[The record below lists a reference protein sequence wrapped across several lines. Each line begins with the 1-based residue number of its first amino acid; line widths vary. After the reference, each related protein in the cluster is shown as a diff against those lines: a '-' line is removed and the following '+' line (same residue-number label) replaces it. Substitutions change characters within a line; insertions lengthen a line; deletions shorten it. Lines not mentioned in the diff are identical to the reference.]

1 MPYGSLS
8 RAYRTEIA
16 LGHLHANLVSL
27 FKIRQR
33 RLQKT
38 KSMSGNINNRGKY
51 KKKTKYKNKTGM
63 LQMECKW
70 SRPTDCSS
78 FISLSAKKKNSITEL
93 IYQRNQ
99 FQERDKCMFMIVNIQ
114 KCWSLCHLHAPYAGG
129 RGGLCNTLSSTY
141 IPNRK
146 KKGKPKRENFRFPYL
161 KTICFFLFHIDNSNM
176 KPIWKC
182 EVG

>member
-8 RAYRTEIA
+8 KAYRTEIA

-51 KKKTKYKNKTGM
+51 KKKTQNKNTKKKPGM

-70 SRPTDCSS
+70 SRRTDWSS
-78 FISLSAKKKNSITEL
+78 FISLSAKKKKPVL
-93 IYQRNQ
+93 RNW
-99 FQERDKCMFMIVNIQ
+99 FTKENEFSQERDKCMFMIVNIQ
-114 KCWSLCHLHAPYAGG
+114 KYWSLCHLHAPYA
-129 RGGLCNTLSSTY
+129 RGGGS
-141 IPNRK
+141 
-146 KKGKPKRENFRFPYL
+146 F
-161 KTICFFLFHIDNSNM
+161 
-176 KPIWKC
+176 
-182 EVG
+182 

>member
-8 RAYRTEIA
+8 KAYRTEIA

-51 KKKTKYKNKTGM
+51 KKKTNIQKQKTKQGCYKWNANEADLPIEAPLFLY
-63 LQMECKW
+63 LQ
-70 SRPTDCSS
+70 R
-78 FISLSAKKKNSITEL
+78 KKPSITEL
-93 IYQRNQ
+93 LYQRKRVSPG
-99 FQERDKCMFMIVNIQ
+99 ERQMHVYDSQNSEMLKPLSFTRTICR
-114 KCWSLCHLHAPYAGG
+114 
-129 RGGLCNTLSSTY
+129 RGGGLFNTLSSTY

-146 KKGKPKRENFRFPYL
+146 KKA
-161 KTICFFLFHIDNSNM
+161 
-176 KPIWKC
+176 
-182 EVG
+182 

>member
-8 RAYRTEIA
+8 KAYRTEIA

-51 KKKTKYKNKTGM
+51 KKKTKIQKQKTKHGCYKWNANEADLPIVAPLFLY
-63 LQMECKW
+63 LQ
-70 SRPTDCSS
+70 R
-78 FISLSAKKKNSITEL
+78 KKNSITEL
-93 IYQRNQ
+93 IYQRNE

-114 KCWSLCHLHAPYAGG
+114 KC
-129 RGGLCNTLSSTY
+129 
-141 IPNRK
+141 
-146 KKGKPKRENFRFPYL
+146 
-161 KTICFFLFHIDNSNM
+161 
-176 KPIWKC
+176 
-182 EVG
+182 

>member
-8 RAYRTEIA
+8 KAYRTEIA

-51 KKKTKYKNKTGM
+51 TKKNQYTKTKNKTGM

-70 SRPTDCSS
+70 SRPTDWSS
-78 FISLSAKKKNSITEL
+78 FISLSAKKKNQYYGIDLPKKTSFPRRETNACYDSKNSEMLKPLSFTRTI
-93 IYQRNQ
+93 
-99 FQERDKCMFMIVNIQ
+99 C
-114 KCWSLCHLHAPYAGG
+114 
-129 RGGLCNTLSSTY
+129 RGGGGS
-141 IPNRK
+141 
-146 KKGKPKRENFRFPYL
+146 F
-161 KTICFFLFHIDNSNM
+161 
-176 KPIWKC
+176 
-182 EVG
+182 

>member
-8 RAYRTEIA
+8 KAYRTEIA

-51 KKKTKYKNKTGM
+51 KKKPIYKKKPKKNPGM

-70 SRPTDCSS
+70 SRPTDWSS
-78 FISLSAKKKNSITEL
+78 FISLSAKKKKQYYGIDLPKKRVSGERQMHVYDSQNSQMLKPLSFTCTI
-93 IYQRNQ
+93 
-99 FQERDKCMFMIVNIQ
+99 C
-114 KCWSLCHLHAPYAGG
+114 
-129 RGGLCNTLSSTY
+129 RGGGS
-141 IPNRK
+141 
-146 KKGKPKRENFRFPYL
+146 F
-161 KTICFFLFHIDNSNM
+161 
-176 KPIWKC
+176 
-182 EVG
+182 

>member
-8 RAYRTEIA
+8 KAYRTEIA

-51 KKKTKYKNKTGM
+51 KKKNPIYKNKKQNKDVTNGM
-63 LQMECKW
+63 QMKQTYRLKLLYFFICKE
-70 SRPTDCSS
+70 
-78 FISLSAKKKNSITEL
+78 KKPVL
-93 IYQRNQ
+93 RNW
-99 FQERDKCMFMIVNIQ
+99 FTKENEFSQERDKCMFMIVNIQ
-114 KCWSLCHLHAPYAGG
+114 KYWSLCHLHAPYAEGG
-129 RGGLCNTLSSTY
+129 GGVLFNTLSSTY

-146 KKGKPKRENFRFPYL
+146 KKA
-161 KTICFFLFHIDNSNM
+161 
-176 KPIWKC
+176 
-182 EVG
+182 